1 MIGMENRTIH
11 SKNLTFRL
19 LRQEDKPFLYPI
31 LQEPETTRPAGFPPV
46 QTEEAFERFWNDLTQ
61 YNTAVAIL
69 LEDRCIGYYHVHKYR
84 TDNPELKD
92 KQCVGIGFLIGRHY
106 CRRGFGT
113 ETLLTMDAFLLER
126 FDCIFADSFSENTA
140 SRKTIEKCGFRFLEN
155 YEMFF
160 AELGE
165 RKQVVSNVLTRQLT
179 AVGKPEGQ
187 SGTALP
193 AVTIREAVPG
203 DEKVLAFIQT
213 QSWKAA
219 FRDIIPADTLA
230 RLTDC
235 QKAEEMYTRVL
246 ENPEIRVGLESV
258 DGMPHGITAWSK
270 NRYGLGDD
278 TAELICIHSLPEGW
292 GRGFGSFM
300 LERALG
306 EMTRAGFTRA
316 ILWVFAENSRARR
329 FYEKHGFSLTG
340 KAQTAYGAEEVMYQK
355 QLIPQEA
362 AADRI

>member
-1 MIGMENRTIH
+1 MIGMESRTLY
-11 SKNLTFRL
+11 SQNLTFRL

-46 QTEEAFERFWNDLTQ
+46 QTEEAFERFWNGLTQ

-92 KQCVGIGFLIGRHY
+92 KQCVGIGFLIGRRY

-126 FDCIFADSFSENTA
+126 FDCIFADYFAENTA
-140 SRKTIEKCGFRFLEN
+140 SRKTIEKCGFRFDEN

-160 AELGE
+160 EELGE
-165 RKQVVSNVLTRQLT
+165 QKQVVSNVLTRQMPS
-179 AVGKPEGQ
+179 AGKPEGQ

-193 AVTIREAVPG
+193 AVTIRDAVPG
-203 DEKVLAFIQT
+203 DERVLALIQT
-213 QSWKAA
+213 RSWEAA
-219 FRDIIPADTLA
+219 FRDILPADTLT
-230 RLTDC
+230 RLTDSR
-235 QKAEEMYTRVL
+235 KAEEMYARVL
-246 ENPEIRVGLESV
+246 KNPEIRVALESV
-258 DGMPHGITAWSK
+258 DGSPHGITAWGR
-270 NRYGLGDD
+270 NRSELGDD
-278 TAELICIHSLPEGW
+278 TAELICIHSLPGGW
-292 GRGFGSFM
+292 RRGYGSAM
-300 LERALG
+300 LERALA
-306 EMTRAGFTRA
+306 EMTRAGFNRV

-340 KAQTAYGAEEVMYQK
+340 KTQTAYGAEEVMYEK
-355 QLIPQEA
+355 RLIPKDDD
-362 AADRI
+362 ADGA

>member
-1 MIGMENRTIH
+1 MIGMENRTLH
-11 SKNLTFRL
+11 SQNLTFRL

-31 LQEPETTRPAGFPPV
+31 LQETETTCPAGFPPV
-46 QTEEAFERFWNDLTQ
+46 QTEEAFARFWNDLTQ

-84 TDNPELKD
+84 TDDPALKD
-92 KQCVGIGFLIGRHY
+92 KQCVGIGFLIGRDY

-126 FDCIFADSFSENTA
+126 FDCIFADFFLENTA
-140 SRKTIEKCGFRFLEN
+140 SRKTIEKCGFRFFEN

-165 RKQVVSNVLTRQLT
+165 QKRVVSNVLTRQLT
-179 AVGKPEGQ
+179 AAWKPEGQ
-187 SGTALP
+187 SGTGVLT
-193 AVTIREAVPG
+193 VTIRKAVSG

-219 FRDIIPADTLA
+219 FRDMIPADTLA

-235 QKAEEMYTRVL
+235 QKAEEMYARVL
-246 ENPEIRVGLESV
+246 EKPEIRVALESV
-258 DGMPHGITAWSK
+258 DGGPHGIIAWSK
-270 NRYGLGDD
+270 NRFDLGDD
-278 TAELICIHSLPEGW
+278 TAELICIHSLPNMW
-292 GRGFGSFM
+292 GRGFGSAM

-306 EMTRAGFTRA
+306 EMTRAGFHRV
-316 ILWVFAENSRARR
+316 ILWVFAENGRARR

-340 KAQTAYGAEEVMYQK
+340 NTQTAYGAEEVMYEK
-355 QLIPQEA
+355 RLIPEEDA
-362 AADRI
+362 AGRI

>member
-1 MIGMENRTIH
+1 MIGMENRTLH
-11 SKNLTFRL
+11 SQNLTFRL

-84 TDNPELKD
+84 TDNPERKD
-92 KQCVGIGFLIGRHY
+92 KQCVGIGFLIGRRY

-126 FDCIFADSFSENTA
+126 FDCIFADYFSENTA
-140 SRKTIEKCGFRFLEN
+140 SQKTIEKCGFRFDEN

-160 AELGE
+160 EELGE
-165 RKQVVSNVLTRQLT
+165 QKQVVSNVLTRQNP
-179 AVGKPEGQ
+179 AAGNSEGQ

-235 QKAEEMYTRVL
+235 QKAEEMYARVL

-258 DGMPHGITAWSK
+258 DGRPHGITAWSR
-270 NRYGLGDD
+270 NRYALGDD
-278 TAELICIHSLPEGW
+278 TAELICIHSLPGGW
-292 GRGFGSFM
+292 GRGFGSLM

-306 EMTRAGFTRA
+306 EMTRTGFTRV
-316 ILWVFAENSRARR
+316 ILWVFGANHRARR